1 MKPGEEI
8 RLIKENL
15 AFAVALWQGA
25 ASGRV
30 PPRSLI
36 PPSSEVPLFQQQS
49 GNSFRTESELAA
61 ELTRGAANQ
70 MRAAFALSALQSRR
84 SLALAFP
91 GEPVEEDWP
100 ELRAALSSMYLI
112 GLAVHRSILQP
123 VWECPP
129 AYRRQFHI
137 RGIGFTLNATG
148 LEGRVLSW
156 DDFGG
161 LERYL
166 NLLDYCARS
175 ADAAVASG
183 SSNGSRTLPKGQGSS
198 STRFGGVIGSPAT
211 LSEEAE
217 DPPPVRRPRD
227 YTEERPERRLAP
239 DAPPFLPPALPEP
252 AEVDEDSWD
261 TALREQ
267 ASRWHSNP
275 GSDNASPPSND
286 AGDFNPRG
294 LDTNGGPPVVNVLG
308 RFIAERCET
317 GDGRRML
324 AGELYSGFLLW
335 CSDSGHRPVS
345 QRAFGMRLTG
355 LGLRRKRRGHG
366 KHWWE
371 GIRLV
376 EPV

>member
-123 VWECPP
+123 VWECTP
-129 AYRRQFHI
+129 AYRRQ
-137 RGIGFTLNATG
+137 
-148 LEGRVLSW
+148 
-156 DDFGG
+156 
-161 LERYL
+161 
-166 NLLDYCARS
+166 
-175 ADAAVASG
+175 
-183 SSNGSRTLPKGQGSS
+183 
-198 STRFGGVIGSPAT
+198 
-211 LSEEAE
+211 
-217 DPPPVRRPRD
+217 
-227 YTEERPERRLAP
+227 
-239 DAPPFLPPALPEP
+239 
-252 AEVDEDSWD
+252 
-261 TALREQ
+261 
-267 ASRWHSNP
+267 
-275 GSDNASPPSND
+275 
-286 AGDFNPRG
+286 
-294 LDTNGGPPVVNVLG
+294 
-308 RFIAERCET
+308 
-317 GDGRRML
+317 
-324 AGELYSGFLLW
+324 
-335 CSDSGHRPVS
+335 
-345 QRAFGMRLTG
+345 
-355 LGLRRKRRGHG
+355 
-366 KHWWE
+366 
-371 GIRLV
+371 
-376 EPV
+376 